1 MVGNPSKSRQ
11 SIVTAL
17 LHFCFCFCFSTSFF
31 TATVNCSDSNSNSN
45 IGVGVNWGTMTSHQL
60 PPEKVVEMMRENGFK
75 KVKLFEAEK
84 PIMEAL
90 IGSEIEVMVAIP
102 NFMLLDMSRDPSY
115 ADYWVD
121 ANITTYAYPGGV
133 DIKYVAVGN
142 EPFLKAYNETY
153 LQTTL
158 PALKNVQNALNRVGF
173 GSQIKATVPLNAD
186 IYQSPES
193 NPVPSAGDFRTEIKD
208 ATIEI
213 IQFLYSN
220 DAPFTVNIYPFLSL
234 YGNPYFP
241 MDFAFF
247 DGSNKPVRDGN
258 YLYGNV
264 FDANYDTL
272 VASLSKAGYPDM
284 KIVVGEIGWPT
295 DGDVNANVKNAKRF
309 NQGVIKHV
317 VSARGTPV
325 RTGRLEIYLFSLLDE
340 NKKSIAPGSFETHW
354 GIFEYDGKPKYEL
367 DLTGAKRDRGLVPV
381 LGVRYMSRR
390 WCVLNPKVKE
400 LDGLAKEIDYACS
413 LSDCTSL
420 GYGSSCNHLSLS
432 GNASYAFNMYY
443 QLQGQSDWDCEFS
456 GLAVVTGEDPSVGE
470 CRFPVMIAYGTSVVV
485 HRRLLKVLLGV
496 VGGCIVFLLLVS

>member
-1 MVGNPSKSRQ
+1 MLSKMLTKMFT
-11 SIVTAL
+11 ITTLVCL
-17 LHFCFCFCFSTSFF
+17 ST
-31 TATVNCSDSNSNSN
+31 TMVNCTDSNSN

-60 PPEKVVEMMRENGFK
+60 PAEKVVEMMKQNGFK

-84 PIMEAL
+84 RIMEAL
-90 IGSEIEVMVAIP
+90 IGSGIEVMVAIP
-102 NFMLLDMSRDPSY
+102 NFMLLDMSRDQSY

-121 ANITTYAYPGGV
+121 DNVTAYAYPGGV

-158 PALKNVQNALNRVGF
+158 PALKNVQNALNRVGL
-173 GSQIKATVPLNAD
+173 GDQIKATVPLNAD
-186 IYQSPES
+186 IYESPES
-193 NPVPSAGDFRTEIKD
+193 NPVPSAGDFRSEIKD

-241 MDFAFF
+241 IDFAFF
-247 DGSNKPVRDGN
+247 DVSNSNKSVKDGE
-258 YLYGNV
+258 YVYTNV

-272 VASLSKAGYPDM
+272 VASLTKAGYPDM
-284 KIVVGEIGWPT
+284 KIIVGEIGWPT
-295 DGDVNANVKNAKRF
+295 DGDVNANVKNAQRF
-309 NQGVIKHV
+309 NEGVIKHV
-317 VSARGTPV
+317 MTAKGTPV
-325 RTGRLEIYLFSLLDE
+325 RTGSRLEIYLFSLLDE

-367 DLTGAKRDRGLVPV
+367 DLTGSKHNKGLSPV
-381 LGVRYMSRR
+381 MGVEYMKRR
-390 WCVLNPKVKE
+390 WCVLNPQVKE
-400 LDGLAKEIDYACS
+400 IDEGLAKEIDYACS

-420 GYGSSCNHLSLS
+420 GFGSSCNHLSVE

-443 QLQGQSDWDCEFS
+443 QLHGQSEWDCDFS

-470 CRFPVMIAYGTSVVV
+470 CRFPVMIAVGTSVVV
-485 HRRLLKVLLGV
+485 VHRRILKVLLGV
-496 VGGCIVFLLLVS
+496 VEGCIVFLLLVS

>member
-1 MVGNPSKSRQ
+1 MIRIPSNPGR
-11 SIVTAL
+11 SIMQIIL
-17 LHFCFCFCFSTSFF
+17 CFSTAFVAIVS
-31 TATVNCSDSNSNSN
+31 CSDPNLNL
-45 IGVGVNWGTMTSHQL
+45 GVGINWGTMTSHQL
-60 PPEKVVEMMRENGFK
+60 PAEKVVEMMKENGFK

-84 PIMEAL
+84 RIMDAL

-102 NFMLLDMSRDPSY
+102 NFMLLDMSQDPSY

-142 EPFLKAYNETY
+142 EPFLKAYNATY

-158 PALKNVQNALNRVGF
+158 PALKNVQNALNRAGF
-173 GSQIKATVPLNAD
+173 GNKIKATVPLNAD
-186 IYQSPES
+186 IYESPAS
-193 NPVPSAGDFRTEIKD
+193 NPVPSAGDFRSEIKD

-234 YGNPYFP
+234 YGNAYFP

-247 DGSNKPVRDGN
+247 DGTNKPVKDGN
-258 YLYGNV
+258 YLYTNV

-272 VASLSKAGYPDM
+272 VASLTKAGYPEM
-284 KIVVGEIGWPT
+284 KIIVGEIGWPT
-295 DGDVNANVKNAKRF
+295 DGDINANAKNAKRF
-309 NQGVIKHV
+309 NQGVIRHV
-317 VSARGTPV
+317 LSSKGTPV
-325 RTGRLEIYLFSLLDE
+325 RKGPLEIYLFSLLDE

-367 DLTGAKRDRGLVPV
+367 DLSGSKKNKGLAPV
-381 LGVRYMSRR
+381 VGVQYMSRR
-390 WCVLNPKVKE
+390 WCVLNPRVKE

-420 GYGSSCNHLSLS
+420 GYGSSCNRLNLA

-443 QLQGQSDWDCEFS
+443 QLQGQNDWDCDFS
-456 GLAVVTGEDPSVGE
+456 GLSIVTGEDPSVGE
-470 CRFPVMIAYGTSVVV
+470 CRFPVMIAYGSSVVV
-485 HRRLLKVLLGV
+485 HRKVLKVLLGV
-496 VGGCIVFLLLVS
+496 LEGCIVFLLLVS

>member
-1 MVGNPSKSRQ
+1 MASIPSQ
-11 SIVTAL
+11 FVITVVVL
-17 LHFCFCFCFSTSFF
+17 LLLMAMAMAVDCSSS
-31 TATVNCSDSNSNSN
+31 SDSDLNSGV
-45 IGVGVNWGTMTSHQL
+45 GVGVNWGTMSSHQL
-60 PPEKVVEMMRENGFK
+60 PAEQVVEMMKENGFK
-75 KVKLFEAEK
+75 KVKLFEAERR
-84 PIMEAL
+84 IMEAL
-90 IGSEIEVMVAIP
+90 IGSDIEVMVAIP
-102 NFMLLDMSRDPSY
+102 NFMLLDMSQDPSY

-121 ANITTYAYPGGV
+121 DNITTYAYPGGV

-142 EPFLKAYNETY
+142 EPFLKAYNATY
-153 LQTTL
+153 LKITL
-158 PALKNVQNALNRVGF
+158 PALQNVQNALNRAGL

-186 IYQSPES
+186 IYESPES
-193 NPVPSAGDFRTEIKD
+193 NPVPSAGDFRSEIKD

-247 DGSNKPVRDGN
+247 DGSNKPVKDKN
-258 YLYGNV
+258 YLYTNV

-272 VASLSKAGYPDM
+272 VASLTKAGYPEM

-295 DGDVNANVKNAKRF
+295 DGDVNANAKNAKRF
-309 NQGVIKHV
+309 NQGVIRHV
-317 VSARGTPV
+317 LSSKGTPV
-325 RTGRLEIYLFSLLDE
+325 RKGPLEIYLFSLLDE

-367 DLTGAKRDRGLVPV
+367 DLSGSKRNKGLAPV
-381 LGVRYMSRR
+381 VGVRYMSRR
-390 WCVLNPKVKE
+390 WCVLNPRVKK

-420 GYGSSCNHLSLS
+420 EYGSSCNKLSLA

-443 QLQGQSDWDCEFS
+443 QLQDQHEWDCEFS

-470 CRFPVMIAYGTSVVV
+470 CRFPVMIAYGTAVVV
-485 HRRLLKVLLGV
+485 RRRVLKVLFGILE
-496 VGGCIVFLLLVS
+496 GCIVFLLLVS

>member
-1 MVGNPSKSRQ
+1 MFTNAHRQ
-11 SIVTAL
+11 LITLTLLYFSIITISTVT
-17 LHFCFCFCFSTSFF
+17 
-31 TATVNCSDSNSNSN
+31 CSDSNPNN
-45 IGVGVNWGTMTSHQL
+45 IAVGVNWGTMTSHQL
-60 PPEKVVEMMRENGFK
+60 PPEKVVEMMTENGFK

-84 PIMEAL
+84 RIMEAL

-102 NFMLLDMSRDPSY
+102 NFMLYDMSRDPVY

-121 ANITTYAYPGGV
+121 ANVTTYSYPGGV
-133 DIKYVAVGN
+133 NIKYVAVGN
-142 EPFLKAYNETY
+142 EPFLKAYNATY
-153 LQTTL
+153 LQITL
-158 PALKNVQNALNRVGF
+158 PALKNVQNALNRAGL
-173 GSQIKATVPLNAD
+173 GSEIKATVPLNAD
-186 IYQSPES
+186 IYESPES
-193 NPVPSAGDFRTEIKD
+193 NPVPSAGDFRLEIKD

-213 IQFLYSN
+213 VRFLYLN

-247 DGSNKPVRDGN
+247 DGSNHPVRDGN
-258 YLYGNV
+258 RVYTNV

-272 VASLSKAGYPDM
+272 VASLTKAGYPDM

-309 NQGVIKHV
+309 NQGVVKHV
-317 VSARGTPV
+317 LGSKGTPA
-325 RTGRLEIYLFSLLDE
+325 RPGRLEIYLFSLLDE

-367 DLTGAKRDRGLVPV
+367 DLTGSKRDKGLAPV
-381 LGVRYMSRR
+381 VGVQYMKRR
-390 WCVLNPKVKE
+390 WCVLNPRVKD

-420 GYGSSCNHLSLS
+420 GYGSSCNRLSLV

-443 QLQGQSDWDCEFS
+443 QLQGQSDWDCEFN
-456 GLAVVTGEDPSVGE
+456 GLAAVTWEDPSVGE

-485 HRRLLKVLLGV
+485 HRKILKVLLGV
-496 VGGCIVFLLLVS
+496 LEGCIVFFLLVS